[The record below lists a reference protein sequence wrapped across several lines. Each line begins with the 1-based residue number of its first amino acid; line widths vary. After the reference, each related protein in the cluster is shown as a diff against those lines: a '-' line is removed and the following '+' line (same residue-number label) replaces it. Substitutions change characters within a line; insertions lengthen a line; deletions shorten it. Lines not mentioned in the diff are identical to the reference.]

1 MAMLVLFG
9 LSPMARNIVGV
20 ADKPSHRSNGVNPET
35 NLHVKL
41 LAFIKLANIHLNHFP
56 KHEKYGLSQQIRNNM
71 YDVYNLVTECQK
83 RYHKKT
89 SLTLLDIK
97 HEQLRMMFKLA
108 HELGYYAYKN
118 SKIQRTEK
126 EENRRYL
133 AISIMIN
140 EVGAMVG
147 GWINATKGE

>member
-1 MAMLVLFG
+1 M
-9 LSPMARNIVGV
+9 
-20 ADKPSHRSNGVNPET
+20 NPET